1 MKYLRRFLP
10 MALSLAVLGQ
20 LVLPVST
27 HAIAKETKIR
37 GYVTAL
43 SSPNA
48 FEIED
53 YKITRG
59 ANVRLELEKPS
70 GASANPE
77 DLKIGSL
84 IEVKGV
90 LNDATGELTATRVK
104 LLRRSAESIDTTAIL
119 EQHPSLEAAENN
131 RWRGTVVADGRRIQ
145 IEPTTAVSFKLN
157 KTEVKLS
164 KDAEKAA
171 KAKKSEGKTADV
183 DPDESDL
190 PASAQAEGS
199 TALTSLKDVQPG
211 LIMTYRGTEQADGTV
226 LASQVVFVKNEQ
238 ENSEFDLWREFTRKE
253 KPVNAATGAPAELK
267 IGDAKYKVSP
277 NADVQA
283 YVTRVGQSLIPA
295 YQENLRDGDPNKI
308 PFRFTVV
315 MEKGFNATAYPNG
328 EVVIYD
334 EVFTV
339 LENEAQ
345 LAALLAHEMA
355 HATQEHTYRL
365 REYHKKGRKAL
376 QTLSVI
382 AAIAGDMTMSDQL
395 DQIGYFIVAG
405 YGRPMENQADRI
417 GMQYMVAAGYDPR
430 EAPKVW
436 KLISRRY
443 GEGNDDYYWSGSQNN
458 LERRSFQLLTIKNL
472 FAGLD
477 FDKLKKNE
485 AEYKPNAEAAI
496 AANPKI
502 KRK

>member
-1 MKYLRRFLP
+1 MKYLRRFLLIV
-10 MALSLAVLGQ
+10 LSLAVLGQ
-20 LVLPVST
+20 LALPFST
-27 HAIAKETKIR
+27 YAIAKEAKIR

-43 SSPNA
+43 SPPNV

-53 YKITRG
+53 YKIIRG
-59 ANVRLELEKPS
+59 ANVRLELDKPS
-70 GASANPE
+70 GASAAPE

-84 IEVKGV
+84 VEVRGL
-90 LNDATGELTATRVK
+90 LNDRTGELSATKIK
-104 LLRRSAESIDTTAIL
+104 LLRRSAETIDATAIL
-119 EQHPSLEAAENN
+119 EEHPSLEAVEGD
-131 RWRGTVVADGRRIQ
+131 RWRGTIVADGRRIQ

-171 KAKKSEGKTADV
+171 KAEKSEERTGDV

-190 PASAQAEGS
+190 PTSVQAEGS
-199 TALTSLKDVQPG
+199 TALTSLKEVLPG
-211 LIMTYRGTEQADGTV
+211 VIMTYRGTEQTDGSV

-238 ENSEFDLWREFTRKE
+238 ENSEYELWREFVRKV
-253 KPVNAATGAPAELK
+253 KPANSATGAPAELR
-267 IGDAKYKVSP
+267 IGDAKCKISP

-283 YVTRVGQSLIPA
+283 YVNRVGQSLIPA
-295 YQENLRDGDPNKI
+295 YQAQLREGDPNKI

-315 MEKGFNATAYPNG
+315 MEKGFNSTAYPNG
-328 EVVIYD
+328 EVVIND

-382 AAIAGDMTMSDQL
+382 AAIAGDVTLSDQL

-417 GMQYMVAAGYDPR
+417 GMQYMVAAGYDPS

-436 KLISRRY
+436 KLIERRY
-443 GEGNDDYYWSGSQNN
+443 GESNNESYWSGSQNN
-458 LERRSFQLLTIKNL
+458 LERRSFQLLTIRNL
-472 FAGLD
+472 FADTD

-485 AEYKPNAEAAI
+485 AEYKRNAEAAI

-502 KRK
+502 KRR